1 MKCKNAAFST
11 ERENSGIF
19 VSCFSSCVSAR
30 RHSLPDQLLVQVES
44 SLEAVNTSA
53 GINELLLT
61 GKERV
66 ALGADFYRDI
76 LLGGSGLIYS
86 TTSTANGSRLVIRMD
101 SFLHL
106 RFTSFRISLTVIEI
120 YYHNTRLNARIFFI

>member
-1 MKCKNAAFST
+1 M
-11 ERENSGIF
+11 
-19 VSCFSSCVSAR
+19 SAR
-30 RHSLPDQLLVQVES
+30 TNSLPDQLLVQVES

-86 TTSTANGSRLVIRMD
+86 ATSTTNGSRLVIRMD

-120 YYHNTRLNARIFFI
+120 YYHNTRPNARIFFI

>member
-1 MKCKNAAFST
+1 M
-11 ERENSGIF
+11 
-19 VSCFSSCVSAR
+19 SAR
-30 RHSLPDQLLVQVES
+30 TTSLPDQLLVQVES

-120 YYHNTRLNARIFFI
+120 YYHNTRPNARIFFI